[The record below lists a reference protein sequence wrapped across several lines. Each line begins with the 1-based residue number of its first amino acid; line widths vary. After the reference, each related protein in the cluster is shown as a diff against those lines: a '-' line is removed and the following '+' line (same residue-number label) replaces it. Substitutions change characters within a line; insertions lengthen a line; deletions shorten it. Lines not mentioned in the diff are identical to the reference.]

1 MEIPVIKAP
10 NLAVATSWEDRIADL
25 GGIPSSR
32 ILLDPLPGDASA
44 EDLIRVRQQ
53 QDKLCELVDGA
64 LVEKAIGWQES
75 LLGGVLIHWLN
86 NFLDS
91 HRLGV
96 ATGADGLTRLFGDT
110 IRGPDVAFIAWDRLP
125 GGVLP
130 TEPIP
135 HLVPNFVIEVLSV
148 GNTYGEMSRKR
159 REYFQ
164 AGVELVWMVDPR
176 RRTIAVY
183 RTALD
188 VSVLAEGEKLDGGRI
203 LPGWEVDLGQL
214 FGKLDQ
220 RKEP

>member
-1 MEIPVIKAP
+1 M
-10 NLAVATSWEDRIADL
+10 
-25 GGIPSSR
+25 
-32 ILLDPLPGDASA
+32 
-44 EDLIRVRQQ
+44 
-53 QDKLCELVDGA
+53 
-64 LVEKAIGWQES
+64 GWQES
-75 LLGGVLIHWLN
+75 LLAAVLVQWLN
-86 NFLDS
+86 NFLDN
-91 HRLGV
+91 HHLGV

-110 IRGPDVAFIAWDRLP
+110 IRGPDVSFIAWDRLP

-148 GNTYGEMSRKR
+148 CNTYGEMSRKR

-188 VSVLAEGEKLDGGRI
+188 VSVLSEGEKIDGGRI